1 MDVGEAW
8 CGFCPPK
15 RSEYLSEY
23 CGEYLSEYSGEFCC
37 GFLFLLSL
45 CMKSNGE
52 YCGEFCGGFS
62 SRTPCRGRGLR
73 CSRRPVPALALSIAA
88 GHHAITPS
96 NRDCLCSPPKPAFAT
111 TESKNEKARTRKS
124 TKEFTLPR
132 AVTESCT
139 AIIIMSDPARR
150 HPRPARILRCSL
162 APAARPSDNH
172 WPSPT
177 SHVISVPSQTS
188 PN

>member
-1 MDVGEAW
+1 M
-8 CGFCPPK
+8 
-15 RSEYLSEY
+15 LSLCMKSSGEY
-23 CGEYLSEYSGEFCC
+23 CGENCGEFCC
-37 GFLFLLSL
+37 GFLFLSSL
-45 CMKSNGE
+45 CMESSGE

-111 TESKNEKARTRKS
+111 TESKNEKARTRTS
-124 TKEFTLPR
+124 TREFTLPR
-132 AVTESCT
+132 AATESCT

-177 SHVISVPSQTS
+177 SHVISVHS
-188 PN
+188 PTTPN